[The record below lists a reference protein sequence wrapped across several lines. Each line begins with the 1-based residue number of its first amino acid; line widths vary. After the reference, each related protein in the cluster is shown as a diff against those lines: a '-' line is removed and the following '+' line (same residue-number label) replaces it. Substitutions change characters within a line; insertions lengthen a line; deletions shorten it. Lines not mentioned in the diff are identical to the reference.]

1 VKRRTV
7 SPPSRTE
14 VPTPTDNAS
23 ETTQRI
29 VQAWQLECTRKV
41 VHHPMACCKVAGY
54 SGLLQC
60 TEAWYAPDHGRHAA
74 PIRMRHAYHPTAQH
88 KLPLAARAKRTC
100 SCSVFVTTL
109 VASPCLLRPRLL
121 LRNHWGTRRADA
133 RPNSSPALL
142 VCGSASRLRI
152 RILEQQALASAFD
165 DECNKAKVRILWQE
179 AVN

>member
-1 VKRRTV
+1 VRRRTV

-23 ETTQRI
+23 GITQRI

-54 SGLLQC
+54 SGLLHC
-60 TEAWYAPDHGRHAA
+60 TEAWYAPDHGRY
-74 PIRMRHAYHPTAQH
+74 AYHSTAQPV
-88 KLPLAARAKRTC
+88 LGCTC
-100 SCSVFVTTL
+100 EAHMFMFCLCHYRYGVTTS
-109 VASPCLLRPRLL
+109 AARLL
-121 LRNHWGTRRADA
+121 LRNHWGMRRADA

-152 RILEQQALASAFD
+152 RILEQQALASAVD
-165 DECNKAKVRILWQE
+165 DETQ
-179 AVN
+179 